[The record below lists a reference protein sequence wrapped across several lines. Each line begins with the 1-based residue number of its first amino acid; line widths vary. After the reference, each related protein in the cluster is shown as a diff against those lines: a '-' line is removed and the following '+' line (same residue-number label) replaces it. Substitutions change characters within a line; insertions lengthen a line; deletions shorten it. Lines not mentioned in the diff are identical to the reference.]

1 MLHTNQ
7 TAPDHTPPLQ
17 GALNNRPPPP
27 GGGDGGGGRHQ
38 RGLAARGWSWLLLLA
53 IISALC
59 AAWFGTLNERK
70 LVRPD
75 EGRYAEIPRE
85 MVVSGDWV
93 TPRLNGIKYFEKPV
107 LQYWATAVGYE
118 IFGEHPWTARL
129 WPALTGFAG
138 ILLAWFLGARL
149 WGQRAGILAAAI
161 LGSSLLYNVMGHV
174 ITLDMSLSFFLQ
186 LAWTGFILA
195 QTESPREPERS
206 RKWMWLAWAGL
217 ALAALSKGLV
227 AGVLTGAVLVAYSVL
242 NRDPSPWKR
251 FAPVTGLLLF
261 LAIAAP
267 WFIAVSLA
275 NPEFPHFF
283 FIHEHFERFLTKVHH
298 RYQPDWYFIPIYFLG
313 ALPWAFLALHALAKS
328 WTARIADKFN
338 PERFLVLWSVLT
350 FVFFSASSSKLPPYI
365 LPIFP
370 ALALLGGRVL
380 HELPRR
386 ALLIHLGLLV
396 LIAAAALYLAPQM
409 AKEVDADYSHAM
421 MQGLAQWLTGSA
433 ALWLLTLVLALCL
446 VWRHMNLLALV
457 LLAAGS
463 FLAGSGVLLGHDKL
477 HPFNSAWSSA
487 EKIRPL
493 LTPGVPFYSVQWYEQ
508 TLPFYIKRNVTLVE
522 YQDEMAFGIEQEPDK
537 WIPTVAEFK
546 QRWLAD
552 KDAFAMV
559 SINNFNTLKGEG
571 FPMEEI
577 SRDQRNVYIRKP
589 QAPALIPSPAAA
601 PAPAASA
608 APAAPFASAAP

>member
-1 MLHTNQ
+1 MKSR
-7 TAPDHTPPLQ
+7 AI
-17 GALNNRPPPP
+17 
-27 GGGDGGGGRHQ
+27 
-38 RGLAARGWSWLLLLA
+38 SWLLLLA
-53 IISALC
+53 IVSALG

-93 TPRLNGIKYFEKPV
+93 TPRLNGIKYFEKPA
-107 LQYWATAVGYE
+107 LQYWTTAAAYE
-118 IFGEHPWTARL
+118 VFGESQWTARI
-129 WPALTGFAG
+129 WPALTGFGG
-138 ILLAWFLGARL
+138 ILLAWFLGYRL
-149 WGQRAGILAAAI
+149 WGQRAGILAGAI
-161 LGSSLLYNVMGHV
+161 LASTLLYNVMGHI

-186 LAWTGFILA
+186 MAWTGFILA
-195 QTESPREPERS
+195 QIEPDRS
-206 RKWMWLAWAGL
+206 RKWMWMAWAGL

-227 AGVLTGAVLVAYSVL
+227 AGVLTGGVLVAYSII
-242 NRDPSPWKR
+242 NRDISPWKR
-251 FAPVTGLLLF
+251 FAPLSGFLIF

-267 WFIAVSLA
+267 WFIVVSLA

-298 RYQPDWYFIPIYFLG
+298 RYQPNWYFVPIYFLG
-313 ALPWAFLALHALAKS
+313 ALPWAFLALHALTKS
-328 WTARIADKFN
+328 WTERIAGKFN
-338 PERFLVLWSVLT
+338 PERFLLLWTVLT
-350 FVFFSASSSKLPPYI
+350 FVFFSVSSSKLPPYI

-370 ALALLGGRVL
+370 ALALLGGKVL
-380 HELPRR
+380 YELPRKT
-386 ALLIHLGLLV
+386 LLIHLGLLL
-396 LIAAAALYLAPQM
+396 LIAAAALWFAPQM
-409 AKEVDADYSHAM
+409 VHEVDADYNPEM
-421 MQGLAQWLTGSA
+421 MQGLAKWLTGA
-433 ALWLLTLVLALCL
+433 AIVWAITLVLTARL
-446 VWRHMNLLALV
+446 VWQHMQLLALV
-457 LLAAGS
+457 VLAAGS
-463 FLAGSGVLLGHDKL
+463 FIAGTGILLGHDKL

-546 QRWLAD
+546 QRWLTD

-559 SINNFNTLKGEG
+559 SISNFNGLKAEG

-589 QAPALIPSPAAA
+589 QAPAADSSPAVPSPVA
-601 PAPAASA
+601 PSSAVPAQ
-608 APAAPFASAAP
+608 

>member
-1 MLHTNQ
+1 MK
-7 TAPDHTPPLQ
+7 
-17 GALNNRPPPP
+17 NR
-27 GGGDGGGGRHQ
+27 
-38 RGLAARGWSWLLLLA
+38 AISWLLLLA
-53 IISALC
+53 LVSALG

-85 MVVSGDWV
+85 MVASGDWV
-93 TPRLNGIKYFEKPV
+93 TPRLNGIKYFEKPA

-138 ILLAWFLGARL
+138 ILLAWFLGRRL
-149 WGQRAGILAAAI
+149 WGPRAGILAGAI

-186 LAWTGFILA
+186 VAFTGFILA
-195 QTESPREPERS
+195 QTESQREPERS

-227 AGVLTGAVLVAYSVL
+227 AGVLTGAVLVAYSVV
-242 NRDPSPWKR
+242 NRDFSPWKR
-251 FAPVTGLLLF
+251 FAPVSGLLLF

-283 FIHEHFERFLTKVHH
+283 FIHEHFERFLTKVHN
-298 RYQPDWYFIPIYFLG
+298 RYQPAWYFVPIYLMG
-313 ALPWAFLALHALAKS
+313 ALPWALMLLHALVKS
-328 WTARIADKFN
+328 WTPREPGKFS

-350 FVFFSASSSKLPPYI
+350 FAFFSVSSSKLPPYI
-365 LPIFP
+365 VPIFP
-370 ALALLGGRVL
+370 ALALLGGKVL
-380 HELPRR
+380 ADLSRR
-386 ALLIHLGLLV
+386 ALLIHLGLLLLV
-396 LIAAAALYLAPQM
+396 ALPALWLAPQM
-409 AKEVDADYSHAM
+409 AQEVDKDYSQAM
-421 MQGLAQWLTGSA
+421 MKGLAAWLTGA
-433 ALWLLTLVLALCL
+433 AVVWTLSLALAAWL
-446 VWRHMNLLALV
+446 VWKHARLLAFV
-457 LLAAGS
+457 VLAAGS
-463 FLAGSGVLLGHDKL
+463 FAAGTGILLGHDQL

-522 YQDEMAFGIEQEPDK
+522 YQDEMAFGIQQEPDK
-537 WIPTVAEFK
+537 WIPTVEKFK
-546 QRWLAD
+546 QRWLTD

-559 SINNFNTLKGEG
+559 SIGNFAGLQAEG
-571 FPMEEI
+571 FPMTEI

-589 QAPALIPSPAAA
+589 QAPAAVHPEATA
-601 PAPAASA
+601 P
-608 APAAPFASAAP
+608 

>member
-1 MLHTNQ
+1 MK
-7 TAPDHTPPLQ
+7 
-17 GALNNRPPPP
+17 NR
-27 GGGDGGGGRHQ
+27 
-38 RGLAARGWSWLLLLA
+38 AISWLLLLA
-53 IISALC
+53 LVSALG

-85 MVVSGDWV
+85 MVASGDWV
-93 TPRLNGIKYFEKPV
+93 TPRLNGIKYFEKPA

-138 ILLAWFLGARL
+138 ILLAWFLGHRL
-149 WGQRAGILAAAI
+149 WGPRAGILAGAI

-186 LAWTGFILA
+186 VAFTGFILA
-195 QTESPREPERS
+195 QVEPQRS

-227 AGVLTGAVLVAYSVL
+227 AGVLTGAVLVAYSVV
-242 NRDPSPWKR
+242 NRDFSPWKR
-251 FAPVTGLLLF
+251 FAPVSGLLLF

-283 FIHEHFERFLTKVHH
+283 FIHEHFERFLTKVHN
-298 RYQPDWYFIPIYFLG
+298 RYQPIWYFVPIYLMG
-313 ALPWAFLALHALAKS
+313 ALPWALMLLHALVKS
-328 WTARIADKFN
+328 WTPREPGKFS

-350 FVFFSASSSKLPPYI
+350 FAFFSVSSSKLPPYI
-365 LPIFP
+365 VPIFP
-370 ALALLGGRVL
+370 ALALLGGKVL
-380 HELPRR
+380 ADLSRR
-386 ALLIHLGLLV
+386 ALLIHLGLLLLV
-396 LIAAAALYLAPQM
+396 ALPALWLAPQM
-409 AKEVDADYSHAM
+409 AQEVDKDYSQAM
-421 MQGLAQWLTGSA
+421 MKGLAAWLTGA
-433 ALWLLTLVLALCL
+433 AVVWTLSLALAAWL
-446 VWRHMNLLALV
+446 VWKHARLLAFV
-457 LLAAGS
+457 VLAAGS
-463 FLAGSGVLLGHDKL
+463 FAAGTGILLGHDQL

-508 TLPFYIKRNVTLVE
+508 TLPFYIKRHVTLVE
-522 YQDEMAFGIEQEPDK
+522 YQDEMAFGIQQEPDK
-537 WIPTVAEFK
+537 WIPTVEEFK
-546 QRWLAD
+546 QRWLTD

-559 SINNFNTLKGEG
+559 SIGNFAGLQAEG
-571 FPMEEI
+571 FPMTEI

-589 QAPALIPSPAAA
+589 QAPAAVPPETTA
-601 PAPAASA
+601 P
-608 APAAPFASAAP
+608 